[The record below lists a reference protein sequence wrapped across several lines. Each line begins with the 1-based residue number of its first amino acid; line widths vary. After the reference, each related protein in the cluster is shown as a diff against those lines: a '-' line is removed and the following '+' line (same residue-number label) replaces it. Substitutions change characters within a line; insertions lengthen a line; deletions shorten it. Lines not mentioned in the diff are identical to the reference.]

1 MELLIS
7 IIVPVYNVSKYLPQC
22 LDSVIHQ
29 TYQNLDIIVVDDG
42 STDGSGPICDFYA
55 GKDPRIRVFRS
66 DHRGVSAARNIGIGN
81 AKGAY
86 ITFIDSD
93 DWVEP
98 DTIEAYVTT
107 AVQTEADITCVKS
120 SSEFIGRTIHPKIG
134 LPTDV
139 GETVNLDDGREV
151 RVFRGSDVLTAY
163 VNRQFREVLWNK
175 MFRAEVFAEIRFPD
189 GRTYED
195 VSLTWRIM
203 KMLAESG
210 GTVSVL
216 SEELIHARMRG
227 SSITHTYSLK
237 NIEDHWLA
245 QYGRYV
251 GLSEYQDW
259 YIGACM
265 MVVGWMWMSYS
276 RFSRDD
282 KRRAEKTIR
291 EMQAFSK
298 ANLRKVM
305 RGKYPRY
312 IKMVCLLSQT
322 RTPLAMEL
330 GARWGKRR
338 HASKRRDKGEL
349 FV

>member
-1 MELLIS
+1 
-7 IIVPVYNVSKYLPQC
+7 
-22 LDSVIHQ
+22 
-29 TYQNLDIIVVDDG
+29 
-42 STDGSGPICDFYA
+42 
-55 GKDPRIRVFRS
+55 
-66 DHRGVSAARNIGIGN
+66 
-81 AKGAY
+81 
-86 ITFIDSD
+86 
-93 DWVEP
+93 
-98 DTIEAYVTT
+98 
-107 AVQTEADITCVKS
+107 
-120 SSEFIGRTIHPKIG
+120 
-134 LPTDV
+134 
-139 GETVNLDDGREV
+139 
-151 RVFRGSDVLTAY
+151 
-163 VNRQFREVLWNK
+163 
-175 MFRAEVFAEIRFPD
+175 
-189 GRTYED
+189 
-195 VSLTWRIM
+195 M
-203 KMLAESG
+203 KNLAESG
-210 GTVSVL
+210 GTAAVL
-216 SEELIHARMRG
+216 SDELIHSRMRR

-259 YIGACM
+259 YIGSCM

-291 EMQAFSK
+291 EMKAFSR

>member
-42 STDGSGPICDFYA
+42 STDGSGPICDFYE

-216 SEELIHARMRG
+216 SKELIHARMRG

-259 YIGACM
+259 YIGACL

-291 EMQAFSK
+291 EMQAFSR

>member
-42 STDGSGPICDFYA
+42 STDGSGPICDFYE

-216 SEELIHARMRG
+216 SK
-227 SSITHTYSLK
+227 S
-237 NIEDHWLA
+237 
-245 QYGRYV
+245 
-251 GLSEYQDW
+251 
-259 YIGACM
+259 
-265 MVVGWMWMSYS
+265 
-276 RFSRDD
+276 
-282 KRRAEKTIR
+282 
-291 EMQAFSK
+291 
-298 ANLRKVM
+298 
-305 RGKYPRY
+305 
-312 IKMVCLLSQT
+312 
-322 RTPLAMEL
+322 
-330 GARWGKRR
+330 
-338 HASKRRDKGEL
+338 
-349 FV
+349 